1 MSPRIVKGINIM
13 SISRP
18 LLQLLLV
25 TSLGW
30 LLIACEGSNTV
41 ANPNLN
47 TGALGYTGPPAR
59 TADIRSFEQ
68 NFWTFLKED
77 NRCGQCHT
85 PGGGAPRSFV
95 DTTDVNAAYSE
106 AIQIVSL
113 LDPGSSQI
121 VSKAATGHN
130 CWLGQGAGQACADN
144 IEQMIFNWAN
154 DSNVTSARVI
164 QLTPPPINPPG
175 QAKSFPSPVPASF
188 DPVHQI
194 LKDNCQGCHIETA
207 TPLPIAPFFANN
219 DPASAYE
226 AAKPKMDID
235 TPPNSRFVIRLRQE
249 AHNCWT
255 DCASDA
261 TTMENAIA
269 GFAAG
274 ITPTDVDPLLQ
285 TSAALTLGDGIVA
298 AGGNRHESNLVALW
312 EFRTG
317 SGSEAFDTS
326 GIDPSIT
333 LQMQGSYQWLGGYGL
348 DLTNGYA
355 IANNFDSVK
364 LKTFIEATGEYAI
377 ETWVIPANVTQ
388 QNANIVGYSGGSARN
403 FTLGQEMYNYE
414 MYNRIDDPDPQSLN
428 GEPFL
433 TTGDSNEELL
443 QSSLQHVVANYDP
456 LVGRSVYINGVLA
469 EDPAAPGVSLDRK
482 PPPTSIGNVVWDDN
496 FAFVVG
502 ADIAGINNWDG
513 QVRMVAI
520 HNRTL
525 TPAQV
530 QQNFDVGVGEK
541 FFLLFWVGNHLGEDP
556 LDPKSFVMFE
566 VSQFDSYGYLFDTPR
581 FVNLDPNWTPTTAI
595 PLERMRIGI
604 NGKEALVGQAYAS
617 IETTINTTDYD
628 PLLGQQVLSTL
639 GTVIALEKSAAT
651 DEFFLTFERIGN
663 DTHAFNDPNPPAPAT
678 PTDPA
683 APVVSDIGFR
693 TFEEINVSISA
704 ITGIPVTNG
713 AVDGVYDDYIQQ
725 LPTIEAIDA
734 FLPSHQ
740 MAIAQLVL
748 TSCSELV
755 DSPAG
760 YFGSF
765 DFGQNEAVAFDS
777 VAKRDQIIN
786 PLLTAVANYNGVEN
800 LTSQPAEAELRA
812 TFGDMNQVALVSDT
826 NVVLANYDSLI
837 DHMIANCTPSAVTTC
852 NNPARTRQI
861 VKAVCASAVG
871 GAVTLVQ

>member
-1 MSPRIVKGINIM
+1 M

-41 ANPNLN
+41 VNPDLSA
-47 TGALGYTGPPAR
+47 TGPLGYTGPPAR
-59 TADIRSFEQ
+59 TADIRSFQQ
-68 NFWTFLKED
+68 NFWNFLKED

-85 PGGGAPRSFV
+85 AGGQPPAFV
-95 DTTDVNAAYSE
+95 DKTDVNAAYAS

-121 VSKAATGHN
+121 VAKAATGHN

-164 QLTPPPINPPG
+164 QLTPPPIIPPG
-175 QAKSFPSPVPASF
+175 DSKSFPSPVPASF

-194 LKDNCQGCHIETA
+194 LKDNCQGCHVETA

-261 TTMENAIA
+261 ITMENAIA

-274 ITPTDVDPLLQ
+274 IFPTEVDPLLQ
-285 TSAALTLGDGIVA
+285 TSGALTLGDGIVA

-333 LQMQGSYQWLGGYGL
+333 LQMQGSYQWLGSYGL

-377 ETWVIPANVTQ
+377 EAWVIPANVTQ
-388 QNANIVGYSGGSARN
+388 QNASIVGYSGGSARN
-403 FTLGQEMYNYE
+403 FTLGQEMYSYE

-433 TTGDSNEELL
+433 TTDDSNQELL

-456 LVGRSVYINGVLA
+456 LVGRSVYINGNLA
-469 EDPAAPGVSLDRK
+469 EDPAAPGVSLDPK
-482 PPPTSIGNVVWDDN
+482 APPTSIGNVVWDDN
-496 FAFVVG
+496 FAFVLG

-525 TPAQV
+525 TAAQI

-556 LDPKSFVMFE
+556 LDPKSFILFE

-581 FVNLDPNWTPTTAI
+581 FINLDPAWTPTTPI

-604 NGKEALVGQAYAS
+604 NGKEALAGQAYAS
-617 IETTINTTDYD
+617 IETTINSTDYD
-628 PLLGQQVLSTL
+628 PLLGQQVLSPL
-639 GTVIALEKSAAT
+639 GTVIALEKSAAA
-651 DEFFLTFERIGN
+651 DEFFLTFERIGA
-663 DTHAFNDPNPPAPAT
+663 DTHAFNDPNPAA
-678 PTDPA
+678 PA
-683 APVVSDIGFR
+683 APVDPVAPIVSDIGFR
-693 TFEEINVSISA
+693 TFEEINASISA
-704 ITGIPVTNG
+704 ITGIPVTNA
-713 AVDGVYDDYIQQ
+713 AVDGVYDNYIQQ
-725 LPTIEAIDA
+725 LPTVEAIDA

-755 DSPAG
+755 DTNPG
-760 YFGSF
+760 YFAGF
-765 DFGQNEAVAFDS
+765 NFNPDEITAFDS
-777 VAKRDQIIN
+777 VAKRTQIID
-786 PLLTAVANYNGVEN
+786 PLLTAVANYNGVAN
-800 LTSQPAEAELRA
+800 LTSQPTEAELRA
-812 TFGDMNQVALVSDT
+812 TFGSMTPVDLVSDT
-826 NVVLANYDSLI
+826 NTVLASYDSLI
-837 DHMIANCTPSAVTTC
+837 DHLITNCTGATC
-852 NNPARTRQI
+852 GSNTRTAQI